1 MNEVLRELQRELYR
15 LAEQLGSDV
24 RPGHVDYISKKRAS
38 QWCASLTNRIG
49 ELVAVMERKG
59 KTGGSEA
66 NDQA

>member
-1 MNEVLRELQRELYR
+1 MQELLHELRRELSR

-38 QWCASLTNRIG
+38 QWCASLADRVG

-59 KTGGSEA
+59 TSDGDET